1 MTYQISYYLGD
12 MCHTYLMDAH
22 NEAEAITNVLN
33 RMPDVSKTIL
43 HDFKIER
50 HYPEWN

>member
-12 MCHTYLMDAH
+12 MYHVYLMDAN
-22 NEAEAITNVLN
+22 NEAEAITKALN
-33 RMPDVSKTIL
+33 RIQDRSKVIL

-50 HYPEWN
+50 YYPEWN